1 MYLSKRETH
10 EILALSGNVPRLKVL
25 LIAMVDSLLKD
36 TINPYYC
43 LLKNANFLSKK
54 SNDQITSHIIKL
66 PFYCCFEWQNLFFVL
81 FCGNSLL
88 MLKCL
93 FRSFF
98 RKQKGTKIFQWQEG
112 INIVLISALS
122 STKACLSFL
131 KFLFLA
137 KIFRETFV
145 MSLKS
150 T

>member
-88 MLKCL
+88 MLKVP
-93 FRSFF
+93 
-98 RKQKGTKIFQWQEG
+98 FQ
-112 INIVLISALS
+112 VFLS
-122 STKACLSFL
+122 Q
-131 KFLFLA
+131 A
-137 KIFRETFV
+137 KRYKDFPVTRRH
-145 MSLKS
+145 
-150 T
+150 